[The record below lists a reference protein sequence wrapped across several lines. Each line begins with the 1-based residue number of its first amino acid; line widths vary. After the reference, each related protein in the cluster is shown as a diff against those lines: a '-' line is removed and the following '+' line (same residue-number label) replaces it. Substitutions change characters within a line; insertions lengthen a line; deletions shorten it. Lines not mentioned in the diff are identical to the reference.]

1 MTTYQIHSRIVIDV
15 TIYGAVCRV
24 VMCTVDV
31 VIDCADFAVTEWSIV
46 VITINDDVILSF
58 DINIKQLNVLYL

>member
-15 TIYGAVCRV
+15 SIYGAVCRV

-46 VITINDDVILSF
+46 ITINDDVILSF
-58 DINIKQLNVLYL
+58 DVLYVLYL

>member
-1 MTTYQIHSRIVIDV
+1 MYQ
-15 TIYGAVCRV
+15 YGAVCRV
-24 VMCTVDV
+24 VMCTADV